1 MRARLKDTAIGI
13 FAYNRPSH
21 LRLLISLS
29 NHKLKNLY
37 VFLDGPKNPVDRN
50 NQDEIK
56 LMVNN
61 FPSQI
66 KLIKRK
72 VNLGLKKVN
81 YIRSKLS
88 CFKTLK
94 IYNYRR

>member
-21 LRLLISLS
+21 LKRILISLS

-66 KLIKRK
+66 KLIK
-72 VNLGLKKVN
+72 GE
-81 YIRSKLS
+81 S
-88 CFKTLK
+88 
-94 IYNYRR
+94 